1 MTVNRKR
8 DSGKGLGM
16 VRQVCVASP
25 QGELQISCI
34 NVYILKVLI

>member
-16 VRQVCVASP
+16 SGSCVASP
-25 QGELQISCI
+25 QGKLQISCL
-34 NVYILKVLI
+34 NVYISKVLI

>member
-16 VRQVCVASP
+16 VRQVYGLSLERAAD
-25 QGELQISCI
+25 QL
-34 NVYILKVLI
+34 Y